1 MSNISMSQ
9 KYRSLNNERLKLQ
22 NDLSSQARIIMIV
35 KNTPRYSIEK
45 KKYENMLQKY
55 KLIEKKMELQM
66 KKDLKEKTG
75 RKF

>member
-1 MSNISMSQ
+1 MSQ